1 MVREVDCRRLYTC
14 ETYLTT
20 NHRLKNNNA
29 WSGKACSPS
38 KVASGSELVEMLQ
51 VTTQWPDSTRFEDC
65 LAAVHNLNTSYC
77 VFGSLCVT
85 QNQEEI
91 RHNNTITSYVVLH
104 TLLIVWVVVLLDLE
118 VWLRVVVEDSEA
130 ELVI

>member
-1 MVREVDCRRLYTC
+1 MPVVREVDCRRLYTW

-29 WSGKACSPS
+29 WGGKTCSPS

-51 VTTQWPDSTRFEDC
+51 TTSQWPDRTSEDC

-85 QNQEEI
+85 Q
-91 RHNNTITSYVVLH
+91 S
-104 TLLIVWVVVLLDLE
+104 
-118 VWLRVVVEDSEA
+118 
-130 ELVI
+130 